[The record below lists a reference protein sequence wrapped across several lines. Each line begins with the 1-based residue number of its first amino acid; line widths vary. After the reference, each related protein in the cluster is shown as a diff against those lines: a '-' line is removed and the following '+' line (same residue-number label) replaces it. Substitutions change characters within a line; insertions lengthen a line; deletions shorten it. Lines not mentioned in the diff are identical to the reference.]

1 MVCRLIPRAAQLG
14 YGEYRAHVSMMD
26 VVAEQFG
33 YNDHALM
40 RCVEVL
46 KDALDPIGII
56 APGRSGIWP
65 AAMRGDGDG

>member
-1 MVCRLIPRAAQLG
+1 MVRRLIPRAAQLG

-46 KDALDPIGII
+46 KDALDPTASSLRAGP
-56 APGRSGIWP
+56 ASGL
-65 AAMRGDGDG
+65 RR